1 MHWIHKTCT
10 YTYITYISRYILYT
24 YYIYMY
30 SIYTHT
36 HLQYIYMNYIY
47 ILHTC
52 NTYENINIW
61 NHLLCQL
68 RAIAIAE
75 SHQPLNAPILS
86 PPRHGGSGWNRR
98 PRCTQSWPIYWD
110 WTHSSNQRWE
120 LEFFDLIPEAASTIL
135 VLSIIYPSF
144 IHLIHHLDLLK
155 DLKATGSL

>member
-1 MHWIHKTCT
+1 MIWSWIPKLLLFIIGFPIRPTAPAWGAP
-10 YTYITYISRYILYT
+10 YISSVLRQARI
-24 YYIYMY
+24 
-30 SIYTHT
+30 
-36 HLQYIYMNYIY
+36 
-47 ILHTC
+47 C
-52 NTYENINIW
+52 NQHVWWWKTNNIW

-68 RAIAIAE
+68 RAIAISE